1 MIKDFYQI
9 HLHFQNFMLQKGYV
23 IRERE
28 KLISPIFP
36 TTFTVSGGP
45 DLAYKFWQ
53 GDKNLVG
60 NHIVNQPCIRHWD
73 IETTGDGKHLSFFN
87 MFVAD
92 SINGFTRKEILNHF
106 IEFFTQ
112 QLHLEISRFYGTYF
126 GGGNIKG
133 TEFNRDEEMKN
144 ILLSIGFS
152 PQNIISTTI
161 DNPMECFVA
170 NTVEPVGGPRSE
182 FFYDLRKDR
191 SRIESAEQFW
201 GLEKEGKILEFF
213 THVLYNVEVKTK
225 EEQEDKEP
233 VFNFKKMDNV
243 AIAAGFG
250 PQRLMR
256 IFESTND
263 IGDISIFSSLKK
275 CLGNIPQSLHKQ
287 EVIVCDHI
295 RGIVFLVNDGILE
308 LHGSKNRSRRYL
320 FRKYFRNFKENFE
333 LLPIS
338 DRSVILGNLITETVS
353 LFSILFPNFE
363 NKRNYIVEKIS
374 EFYNKFDNEKH

>member
-9 HLHFQNFMLQKGYV
+9 HLQFQNFMLQKGYV
-23 IRERE
+23 VRERE

-53 GDKNLVG
+53 GDKGLVG

-92 SINGFTRKEILNHF
+92 SINGFSRKEILHHF
-106 IEFFTQ
+106 AEFFTQ

-126 GGGNIKG
+126 GGGDVKG
-133 TEFNRDEEMKN
+133 TKFNQDGEMKE
-144 ILLSIGFS
+144 ILLSIGLS
-152 PQNIISTTI
+152 PQNIISTTA
-161 DNPMECFVA
+161 NNSMECFVA

-182 FFYDLRKDR
+182 FFYDLRENQSK
-191 SRIESAEQFW
+191 IESPEQFW
-201 GLEKEGKILEFF
+201 NLEKEGKVLEFF
-213 THVLYNVEVKTK
+213 THVLYNVEVKT
-225 EEQEDKEP
+225 EEQEDKESI
-233 VFNFKKMDNV
+233 FYFKKMDNV

-256 IFESTND
+256 IFENADD
-263 IGDISIFSSLKK
+263 IGDISVFSSLKK
-275 CLGNIPQSLHKQ
+275 CLKPIPQSLHRDS
-287 EVIVCDHI
+287 VIVCDHI
-295 RGIVFLVNDGILE
+295 RGMVFLINDGILE

-333 LLPIS
+333 RLPIN
-338 DRSVILGNLITETVS
+338 DRNRVII
-353 LFSILFPNFE
+353 NFMI
-363 NKRNYIVEKIS
+363 KKIRICRQR
-374 EFYNKFDNEKH
+374 KT

>member
-9 HLHFQNFMLQKGYV
+9 HLQFQNFMLQKGYIV
-23 IRERE
+23 RERE
-28 KLISPIFP
+28 KLISSIFP
-36 TTFTVSGGP
+36 TTFTMSGGP
-45 DLAYKFWQ
+45 DLAYKFWR
-53 GDKNLVG
+53 GDKTLVG

-92 SINGFTRKEILNHF
+92 SINGFSRIEILRHF
-106 IEFFTQ
+106 VEFFTQ

-126 GGGNIKG
+126 GGGDIKG
-133 TEFNRDEEMKN
+133 MKFNQDEEMKN
-144 ILLSIGFS
+144 ILLSIGFLPS
-152 PQNIISTTI
+152 NIISTTA
-161 DNPMECFVA
+161 NNSMECFVA

-182 FFYDLRKDR
+182 FFYDLRDTQSKV
-191 SRIESAEQFW
+191 ESAEQFW
-201 GLEKEGKILEFF
+201 KLEKEGKILEFF
-213 THVLYNVEVKTK
+213 THVLYNVEVKTQ
-225 EEQEDKEP
+225 EQKGKEP
-233 VFNFKKMDNV
+233 IFNFRKMDNV

-250 PQRLMR
+250 PQRLMK

-275 CLGNIPQSLHKQ
+275 CLGTIPQSLHRQ
-287 EVIVCDHI
+287 SVIVCDHI
-295 RGIVFLVNDGILE
+295 RGIVFLVNDGVLE

-333 LLPIS
+333 QIPI
-338 DRSVILGNLITETVS
+338 DNRKVVLGNLTNETIS

-363 NKRNYIVEKIS
+363 DKRNYIVERLT
-374 EFYNKFDNEKH
+374 EFYYKFDDERD

>member
-9 HLHFQNFMLQKGYV
+9 HLQFQNFMLQKGYAV
-23 IRERE
+23 RERE

-36 TTFTVSGGP
+36 TTFTMSGGP

-53 GDKNLVG
+53 GDKSLIG
-60 NHIVNQPCIRHWD
+60 NHIVHQPCIRHWD
-73 IETTGDGKHLSFFN
+73 IEATGDGKHLSFFN

-92 SINGFTRKEILNHF
+92 SINGFSRKDISSHF

-112 QLHLEISRFYGTYF
+112 QLHLELSKFYGTYF
-126 GGGNIKG
+126 GGGDIKG
-133 TEFNRDEEMKN
+133 TKFEQDEEMKE

-152 PQNIISTTI
+152 PQNIISTAV

-182 FFYDLRKDR
+182 FFYDLRENKTEIK
-191 SRIESAEQFW
+191 SPEQFW
-201 GLEKEGKILEFF
+201 RLEKEGKILEFF
-213 THVLYNVEVKTK
+213 THVLYNIEVKTQ
-225 EEQEDKEP
+225 EQEGEEP
-233 VFNFKKMDNV
+233 MFNFKKMNNI

-250 PQRLMR
+250 PERLMK
-256 IFESTND
+256 IFEGVSD

-275 CLGNIPQSLHKQ
+275 CLGNIPQSLRK
-287 EVIVCDHI
+287 ETVITCDHT
-295 RGIVFLVNDGILE
+295 RGLVFLINDGILE

-320 FRKYFRNFKENFE
+320 FRKYFRNFKENFDR
-333 LLPIS
+333 LPTN
-338 DRSVILGNLITETVS
+338 DRNRILVNLINETVG

-363 NKRNYIVEKIS
+363 DKRSYIVEKFT
-374 EFYNKFDNEKH
+374 EFYNKFDSEKD